1 MNETVSTKKSKAKS
15 FAQGLFEFLKRYS
28 VIGLA
33 IGVITAEASKDVVDS
48 FVTGLFTPLI
58 RLIIPGDI
66 SHLVF
71 TIRGVPFDIGSIL
84 NSTLTF
90 LIIMTF
96 LYFII
101 KTLLK
106 RDELLEKK

>member
-1 MNETVSTKKSKAKS
+1 MNESTSKKSKAKT
-15 FAQGLFEFLKRYS
+15 FAQGLFEFLKKYS

-33 IGVITAEASKDVVDS
+33 IGVITAEASKDVVDA
-48 FVTGLFTPLI
+48 FVTGIFTPLI
-58 RLIIPGDI
+58 RLIVPGDI

-71 TIRGVPFDIGSIL
+71 SIRGVEFNIGSIL
-84 NSTLTF
+84 SSTLTF

-101 KTLLK
+101 KTILK

>member
-1 MNETVSTKKSKAKS
+1 MKQTKNNPPQKKVSFT
-15 FAQGLFEFLKRYS
+15 QGLFEFLKKYS

-33 IGVITAEASKDVVDS
+33 IGVITAEASKDVVNS
-48 FVTGLFTPLI
+48 FVSGVFTPLI

-66 SHLVF
+66 THFMFSV
-71 TIRGVPFDIGSIL
+71 RGVEFDIGAIL

-101 KTLLK
+101 KNILRKEDLL
-106 RDELLEKK
+106 DKK

>member
-1 MNETVSTKKSKAKS
+1 MSEVTSTKKSKTIT
-15 FAQGLFEFLKRYS
+15 FAHGLFTFLKKYS

-48 FVTGLFTPLI
+48 FVTGIFAPLL
-58 RLIIPGDI
+58 RLIVPGDI
-66 SHLVF
+66 SYLVF
-71 TIRGVPFDIGSIL
+71 TIRGVEFNIGSVL
-84 NSTLTF
+84 NATLTF

-101 KTLLK
+101 KTILK